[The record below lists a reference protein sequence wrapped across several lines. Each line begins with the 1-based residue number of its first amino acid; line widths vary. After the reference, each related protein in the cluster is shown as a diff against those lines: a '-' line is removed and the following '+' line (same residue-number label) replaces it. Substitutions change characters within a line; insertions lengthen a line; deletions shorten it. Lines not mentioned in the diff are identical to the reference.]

1 MHESPYSKVA
11 KKMYMKET
19 NPTQIHEEKKKGGI
33 TRTSVLPQ
41 RQSIS
46 TALTHVICFHVAL
59 PTCSIIQRGRYSHQ
73 SYIIPLQCRQFLETR
88 PVEKKSKMVD
98 EAEEEETS
106 IVAGV
111 DDIFERNIVFSECFR
126 VVIEK
131 PQ

>member
-1 MHESPYSKVA
+1 
-11 KKMYMKET
+11 MKI
-19 NPTQIHEEKKKGGI
+19 PSI

-59 PTCSIIQRGRYSHQ
+59 PTCSIIQRGRYSHH

-88 PVEKKSKMVD
+88 PVGKKKSKMVD